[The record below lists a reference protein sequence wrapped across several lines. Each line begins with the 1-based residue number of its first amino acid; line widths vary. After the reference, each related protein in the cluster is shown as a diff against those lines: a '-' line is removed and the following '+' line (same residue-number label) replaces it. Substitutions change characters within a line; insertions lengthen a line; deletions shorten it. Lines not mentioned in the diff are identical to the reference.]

1 LAFLLLESP
10 QDAAKETSLAI
21 RKENKTATT
30 PVTSSS
36 LTSSISY
43 QSIKRERAFFVLF
56 FDGREN
62 GEDRRSNKGIKHKRC
77 RGKGSSQGRAKHILL
92 SKKCAIGHGR
102 LFNCF
107 FFFFN
112 RPFKINFLDQ
122 FKLINK

>member
-1 LAFLLLESP
+1 
-10 QDAAKETSLAI
+10 LAI

-43 QSIKRERAFFVLF
+43 QSRKRERAFFVMF